1 MANNVST
8 LLRIPLEWY
17 RQMRDTAPVSYDSRL
32 GIWQVFR
39 YEDAMHVLTD
49 PATFSSEPV
58 AGSRQPRL
66 PSILGMDEPRHHHL
80 RSIVARAFT
89 PRSVAELASRIS
101 EITAGLLDAVL
112 PYGQMDVIRD
122 LAYPLP
128 ITVIAELLGVPP
140 EERDTF
146 RTWSTQLVAGP
157 RNATHPGQEQ
167 AEIALTLRRYLAQKL
182 EEHRNAPRE
191 DLMSR
196 LLEAEVDG
204 ETLSEEELLDFCQ
217 LLLIAGYETTANLI
231 GNALVCFEDHPEAVD
246 ELRHHPERMRSA
258 VEEILRCY
266 PSVSGAT
273 RLTTTATELG
283 GQTIDTHQTVVIH
296 IASANY
302 DERQFPDPDHFLI
315 CRDPNRHLAFGSG
328 IHFCLGA
335 PLARLEATIAL
346 QLLLERFQQIER
358 LPDAPVKAIQTFFTF
373 GVEQF
378 PVTFKTKSAQ

>member
-1 MANNVST
+1 MTNNAST
-8 LLRIPLEWY
+8 LLRIPLVWY
-17 RQMRDTAPVSYDSRL
+17 RQMHDTAPVSYDSRM

-39 YEDAMHVLTD
+39 YDDALHVLTD
-49 PATFSSEPV
+49 PATFSSEP
-58 AGSRQPRL
+58 ATGSRQPRL
-66 PSILGMDEPRHHHL
+66 PSILGMDEPRHHRL

-89 PRSVAELASRIS
+89 PRSVTELAPRIT
-101 EITAGLLDAVL
+101 EITNGLLDTVL
-112 PYGQMDVIRD
+112 PRGEMDVIAD

-128 ITVIAELLGVPP
+128 ITVIAILLGVPP

-146 RTWSTQLVAGP
+146 RAWSTRLVSGP
-157 RNATHPGQEQ
+157 RTTTQPEQEQ
-167 AEIALTLRRYLAQKL
+167 AEVALTLRRFLAQKL
-182 EEHRNAPRE
+182 EEHRRQPRE

-204 ETLSEEELLDFCQ
+204 EKLSQEELLDFCQ
-217 LLLIAGYETTANLI
+217 LLLIAGYETAANLI
-231 GNALVCFEDHPEAVD
+231 GNALVSFEDHPEAVE
-246 ELRHHPERMRSA
+246 ELRHSPELMSSA

-273 RLTTTATELG
+273 RLTTTATVLG
-283 GQTIDTHQTVVIH
+283 GQSIDHQQTVAIH

-315 CRDPNRHLAFGSG
+315 RRDPNKHLAFGSG

-346 QLLLERFQQIER
+346 QILLERFQQIER
-358 LPDAPVKAIQTFFTF
+358 IPDAPVKAIQTFFTF

-378 PVTFKTKSAQ
+378 PVTFKTKSVH

>member
-1 MANNVST
+1 MTNNAST
-8 LLRIPLEWY
+8 LLHIPLEWY
-17 RQMRDTAPVSYDSRL
+17 RQMRDTAPVSYDPHR

-39 YEDAMHVLTD
+39 YDDALHVLND

-58 AGSRQPRL
+58 AGSRQPRQ
-66 PSILGMDEPRHHHL
+66 PSILGMDEPRHHRL

-89 PRSVAELASRIS
+89 PRSVAELAPRIT
-101 EITAGLLDAVL
+101 EITNGLLDAVL
-112 PYGQMDVIRD
+112 SRGEMDVIAD

-128 ITVIAELLGVPP
+128 ITVIAALLGVPS

-146 RTWSTQLVAGP
+146 RAWSTRLVSGP
-157 RNATHPGQEQ
+157 RNATHARQEQ
-167 AEIALTLRRYLAQKL
+167 AEVARTLRHYLAQKL

-204 ETLSEEELLDFCQ
+204 EKLSEEELLDFCQ

-231 GNALVCFEDHPEAVD
+231 GNALVCFEDHPEAVE
-246 ELRHHPERMRSA
+246 ELRHHPELMSSA

-266 PSVSGAT
+266 PSVSGAA
-273 RLTTTATELG
+273 RLATTATVLG
-283 GQTIDTHQTVVIH
+283 GQAIDQHQTLIIH

-315 CRDPNRHLAFGSG
+315 RRNPNRHLSFGSG

-346 QLLLERFQQIER
+346 QILLERFQQIER
-358 LPDAPVKAIQTFFTF
+358 IPGAPVRAIQTFFTF

-378 PVTFKTKSAQ
+378 PVTFKARK

>member
-1 MANNVST
+1 MTNNAST

-17 RQMRDTAPVSYDSRL
+17 RQMRDTAPVFYDPRM

-39 YEDAMHVLTD
+39 YDDALHVLTD
-49 PATFSSEPV
+49 PATYSSEPV
-58 AGSRQPRL
+58 AGSRQPRQ
-66 PSILGMDEPRHHHL
+66 PSILGMDEPRHHRL
-80 RSIVARAFT
+80 RAIVARAFT
-89 PRSVAELASRIS
+89 PRSVAELAPRIT
-101 EITAGLLDAVL
+101 EITAGLLDAVQ
-112 PYGQMDVIRD
+112 PRGEMDVIQD

-140 EERDTF
+140 GERDTF
-146 RTWSTQLVAGP
+146 RTWSTRLVSGP
-157 RNATHPGQEQ
+157 RNTTRAGQEQ
-167 AEIALTLRRYLAQKL
+167 AEITRALRYYLAQKL

-196 LLEAEVDG
+196 LLAAEVDG
-204 ETLSEEELLDFCQ
+204 EKLSEEELLDFCQ

-231 GNALVCFEDHPEAVD
+231 GNALVCFEDHPEAVE
-246 ELRHHPERMRSA
+246 ELRHNPELMSSA

-266 PSVSGAT
+266 PSVSGAA
-273 RLTTTATELG
+273 RLTTMATMLG
-283 GQTIDTHQTVVIH
+283 GQAIDKQQALIIH

-315 CRDPNRHLAFGSG
+315 RRDPNRHLAFGAG

-346 QLLLERFQQIER
+346 RMLLERFQQIKR
-358 LPDAPVKAIQTFFTF
+358 IPGAPVRAIQTFFTF

-378 PVTFKTKSAQ
+378 PVTFKAGK